1 MNSINAEQIQKL
13 HKEKV
18 EKLKDIRNHIWIIIL
33 ISGIILLISVFTP
46 VSSYIQPGVQSHSWL
61 WGFNYY
67 DIEGFGSKFYF
78 WFLNEPL
85 YINLPNGIVD
95 ILIASTIFIG
105 SIKLI
110 TIGNNIR
117 MSRIGLKEQEV
128 KLSKIGVLMVV
139 APILYVIT
147 RYIFR
152 FLYSIFLGIEFNY
165 VMWAGASNPGFA
177 FIGPFIGGAL
187 VIISVIAI
195 KKITPG
201 EELITI
207 GEFKKAITNTPV
219 EAKIGQ
225 LNFCPECGQK
235 LPSKESKFCIHCGF
249 EIK

>member
-1 MNSINAEQIQKL
+1 
-13 HKEKV
+13 
-18 EKLKDIRNHIWIIIL
+18 LKDIRNHIWVIIL

-46 VSSYIQPGVQSHSWL
+46 VSSYIQPGAQSHSWL

-67 DIEGFGSKFYF
+67 DIEGLGSRVYF

-85 YINLPNGIVD
+85 HINLPNGLVD
-95 ILIASTIFIG
+95 ILIASIILIG

-117 MSRIGLKEQEV
+117 MSRISLKEQEV

-147 RYIFR
+147 RYIFAY
-152 FLYSIFLGIEFNY
+152 FYYLFLGIEFNY
-165 VMWAGASNPGFA
+165 VLWAGARNPGFA

-187 VIISVIAI
+187 VIISVIAS

-201 EELITI
+201 EEAITI
-207 GEFKKAITNTPV
+207 GEFKKDTPV

-235 LPSKESKFCIHCGF
+235 LSSKESKFCTHCGF
-249 EIK
+249 EIII